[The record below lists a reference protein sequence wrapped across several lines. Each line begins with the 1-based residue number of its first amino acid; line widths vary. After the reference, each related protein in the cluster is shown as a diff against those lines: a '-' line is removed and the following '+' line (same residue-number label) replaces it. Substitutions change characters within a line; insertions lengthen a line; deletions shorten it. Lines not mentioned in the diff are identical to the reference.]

1 MRATPNPSPTTPGA
15 VAMQHRN
22 VRVTERW
29 QFKALVVL
37 TYPLFLAVTLL
48 SRLAPR
54 RPRFMP
60 TTVGRRMNVFAEA
73 RAAAHTT
80 LPFAFMG

>member
-1 MRATPNPSPTTPGA
+1 MR
-15 VAMQHRN
+15 QQRN
-22 VRVTERW
+22 VRVSERW

-37 TYPLFLAVTLL
+37 TYPLFLTVTLL

-54 RPRFMP
+54 RLSFMP
-60 TTVGRRMNVFAEA
+60 TAVGQRMGVFAEA

>member
-1 MRATPNPSPTTPGA
+1 MR
-15 VAMQHRN
+15 QQRN
-22 VRVTERW
+22 LRLTERW
-29 QFKALVVL
+29 QFRALVVL
-37 TYPLFLAVTLL
+37 TYPLFFAVTLL

-54 RPRFMP
+54 RLRFMP
-60 TTVGRRMNVFAEA
+60 TAVGQRMNVFAEA